1 MWETMVTVVTG
12 LIGGIA
18 VGLQSP
24 LSGYMGRRVGG
35 LGSSFIIH
43 TSGALISGLLLLFR
57 GGENIG
63 AWRTLP
69 WYIILASG
77 GFGVIL
83 YMTLTVT
90 LPKLGA
96 ATAMT
101 LIVVGQL
108 TLGLLI
114 DHFGWFEAT
123 VRPIEPI
130 RVFAAGLLLVG
141 AYLMTR

>member
-1 MWETMVTVVTG
+1 MWETVVTVVTG

>member
-1 MWETMVTVVTG
+1 MWETLVTVVTG